1 MNRSEALKFIR
12 DNSRL
17 VRSTHLN
24 PVPKHQM
31 DESYDANYQEQRL
44 SDKGVP
50 FIINDYGRHGWD
62 IYFLSQGNNVDE
74 TIKRFK
80 KSCLGIDC
88 PVS

>member
-1 MNRSEALKFIR
+1 MNRKDALQFIR
-12 DNSRL
+12 DNSRI

-24 PVPKHQM
+24 PAPKHEI
-31 DESYDANYQEQRL
+31 DETYDANYQEQRL

-62 IYFLSQGNNVDE
+62 IYFLSQGNSVEKTIDE
-74 TIKRFK
+74 FNKR
-80 KSCLGIDC
+80 CLLNNC